1 MALWLHAIH
10 GHKRND
16 FLTWWHTTGTLCGQC
31 KTDEHGKY
39 PATPKDITSA
49 RPIIKFPIFRRLMA
63 RALAPPVC
71 KALKGMCEPYGQL
84 GLSPSGCPAIYRAA
98 QLHHDLHPEWIH
110 GPLDIKNA
118 HSAIR
123 RKAIIQC
130 LIKIT
135 EENHGPD
142 NELHRMHL
150 LWTLA
155 HYGTPQQQVYINTDE
170 NPHHPFRIIDMTES
184 LPQGDG
190 LATPSFDVTYTLLVI
205 KPLTQLFP
213 NVPRDILVCHDDTTL
228 LAPPWI
234 PPAGSTLQKLEK
246 LEPQDLKA
254 LTNAFA
260 AANVSPIQI
269 ARHIR
274 DPTNYPSPHPDV
286 TKLLNIAIPLFALL
300 TGALAEIAKEA
311 AGLELAEG
319 KKMKFFQRHPT
330 PESSQETTD
339 GHPHHTDG
347 KPKKSKKLTTN
358 INDPKDPYHTLLLP
372 GVGLHEGAYKIA
384 GGEVGDSADI
394 TRRIFKTI
402 TPWKDILHT
411 MASLNDCPIFPAFIA
426 IKLAFNPATKFGH
439 QLAMQPPSGT
449 GEISQDLRTTIID
462 ALASLIQIPEEDL
475 YDTADTPTAAYFR
488 ILLPAKE
495 GGFGITDPV
504 SDRYIS
510 FTTNFI
516 NTLPLLTQNH
526 SISSYIE
533 DPASWPSSKSPTL
546 KDAHRYITYCAT
558 LLRHSE
564 DPQGPT
570 TSQTQASIRKFLH
583 AVDNHSINIQTL
595 KDVAHKHLHNAF
607 TPTYYTHLI
616 SQSKEALS
624 WSEDDVI
631 AHEAARGPGAAPLL
645 NIYAITENVQ
655 LDRMAA
661 QFLFCHR
668 LGLRLPFLPE
678 NAYCAHTCQK
688 VPQPQGTMLPSN
700 DLYGT
705 FQKGHHQLSCNH
717 IGAVK
722 ARHDIWLKT
731 LQHALAKHTNTPGTT
746 VLQALRAADSFKATD
761 LLLSPEGHDWPF
773 SIDYTCACAFLKK
786 YRHLAL
792 QGIEEL
798 HALLYD
804 EKYQKHAQH
813 CEDSRKTCLPLPGNT
828 CGSFGTPAFWDLM
841 DDIWGRAMR
850 RAIEISGSCHDVA
863 WAKQNTWASLHAI
876 TTRYSANNL
885 YNLNNMR
892 LPQPTTSTTSTT

>member
-98 QLHHDLHPEWIH
+98 QLHHDLHPDWIH

-260 AANVSPIQI
+260 AANASPIQI

-300 TGALAEIAKEA
+300 T
-311 AGLELAEG
+311 
-319 KKMKFFQRHPT
+319 
-330 PESSQETTD
+330 
-339 GHPHHTDG
+339 
-347 KPKKSKKLTTN
+347 
-358 INDPKDPYHTLLLP
+358 
-372 GVGLHEGAYKIA
+372 
-384 GGEVGDSADI
+384 
-394 TRRIFKTI
+394 
-402 TPWKDILHT
+402 
-411 MASLNDCPIFPAFIA
+411 
-426 IKLAFNPATKFGH
+426 
-439 QLAMQPPSGT
+439 
-449 GEISQDLRTTIID
+449 
-462 ALASLIQIPEEDL
+462 
-475 YDTADTPTAAYFR
+475 
-488 ILLPAKE
+488 
-495 GGFGITDPV
+495 
-504 SDRYIS
+504 
-510 FTTNFI
+510 
-516 NTLPLLTQNH
+516 
-526 SISSYIE
+526 
-533 DPASWPSSKSPTL
+533 
-546 KDAHRYITYCAT
+546 
-558 LLRHSE
+558 
-564 DPQGPT
+564 
-570 TSQTQASIRKFLH
+570 
-583 AVDNHSINIQTL
+583 
-595 KDVAHKHLHNAF
+595 
-607 TPTYYTHLI
+607 
-616 SQSKEALS
+616 
-624 WSEDDVI
+624 
-631 AHEAARGPGAAPLL
+631 
-645 NIYAITENVQ
+645 
-655 LDRMAA
+655 
-661 QFLFCHR
+661 
-668 LGLRLPFLPE
+668 
-678 NAYCAHTCQK
+678 
-688 VPQPQGTMLPSN
+688 
-700 DLYGT
+700 
-705 FQKGHHQLSCNH
+705 
-717 IGAVK
+717 
-722 ARHDIWLKT
+722 
-731 LQHALAKHTNTPGTT
+731 
-746 VLQALRAADSFKATD
+746 
-761 LLLSPEGHDWPF
+761 
-773 SIDYTCACAFLKK
+773 
-786 YRHLAL
+786 
-792 QGIEEL
+792 
-798 HALLYD
+798 
-804 EKYQKHAQH
+804 
-813 CEDSRKTCLPLPGNT
+813 
-828 CGSFGTPAFWDLM
+828 
-841 DDIWGRAMR
+841 
-850 RAIEISGSCHDVA
+850 
-863 WAKQNTWASLHAI
+863 
-876 TTRYSANNL
+876 
-885 YNLNNMR
+885 
-892 LPQPTTSTTSTT
+892 